1 MWHNTYL
8 LKKGMLLMK
17 ARKAQKIR
25 NYLFV
30 IGIVLMLCSNISDF
44 LFIIGVVVTLSGL
57 IPDFLY
63 NRCPHCKKLLG
74 RNEAAF
80 CQHCG
85 GKID

>member
-1 MWHNTYL
+1 MN
-8 LKKGMLLMK
+8 

-25 NYLFV
+25 NYLFA
-30 IGIVLMLCSNISDF
+30 IGIILMLCASISDV
-44 LFIIGVVVTLSGL
+44 LFTIGAVVTISGL
-57 IPDFLY
+57 IPDFLF

-74 RNEAAF
+74 RNEANF

>member
-1 MWHNTYL
+1 MNV
-8 LKKGMLLMK
+8 
-17 ARKAQKIR
+17 RKAQKLR
-25 NYLFV
+25 NILFV
-30 IGIVLMLCSNISDF
+30 VGIVLMMCSYISDAI
-44 LFIIGVVVTLSGL
+44 FIIGVVVTLSGL

-74 RNEAAF
+74 RNEAVF

>member
-1 MWHNTYL
+1 MN
-8 LKKGMLLMK
+8 

-30 IGIVLMLCSNISDF
+30 IGIVLMLCGTISDI
-44 LFIIGVVVTLSGL
+44 LFAIGVVVLLSGL

-63 NRCPHCKKLLG
+63 NRCPHCKQLLG
-74 RNEAAF
+74 RNEADF